1 MSMLAMPESECQEI
15 LALFRL
21 HLPHVPDA
29 WLQELAA
36 NYGRDAVVD
45 IDPNDVIAILSV
57 PGEFYRIEIPLAEH
71 VPPVEVHRQMN
82 AELLARGIE
91 PRKIVASLLTI
102 HDSSAKLSEVGKVVR
117 STEECCANAA
127 IKGWA
132 HYAQTSC
139 SGCVKIIWAVICFT
153 SLDGR
158 QDGSQS

>member
-1 MSMLAMPESECQEI
+1 MSMIAMPESECQEI

-29 WLQELAA
+29 WLQELAG

-57 PGEFYRIEIPLAEH
+57 PGELHRIEIPLAEH
-71 VPPVEVHRQMN
+71 VPPVEAHRQMN

-102 HDSSAKLSEVGKVVR
+102 QCSSAKLADVGALAR
-117 STEECCANAA
+117 LPSCESTGVE
-127 IKGWA
+127 KGWA
-132 HYAQTSC
+132 WYLPKPVTTDKSM
-139 SGCVKIIWAVICFT
+139 VLYL
-153 SLDGR
+153 SLY
-158 QDGSQS
+158 

>member
-102 HDSSAKLSEVGKVVR
+102 HNSSAKLADVGQFVR
-117 STEECCANAA
+117 GVACDYSDRAA
-127 IKGWA
+127 KGWA
-132 HYAQTSC
+132 WYAPKSALGNEKLAWFFALMATR
-139 SGCVKIIWAVICFT
+139 
-153 SLDGR
+153 D
-158 QDGSQS
+158 SQ